1 GNMLRFDDKTGAEE
15 VKFHA
20 EKDLNTTVKN
30 NETHTVN
37 ADRTKTIIH
46 NEITKVHID
55 RTEDVFGKHTETIKG
70 NRNVKVTEGDQL
82 LTVEKGIRE
91 VPVKTGTSTETVEK
105 DISITSISGAI
116 HLTAKTQITLTVG
129 KSSLTMNSD
138 GTITLNGPTHLALNP
153 Q

>member
-1 GNMLRFDDKTGAEE
+1 MLRFDDKTGAEE

-46 NEITKVHID
+46 NETTKIHID

-70 NRNVKVTEGDQL
+70 NRNVKVTEGGSAPDCG
-82 LTVEKGIRE
+82 ERD
-91 VPVKTGTSTETVEK
+91 TG
-105 DISITSISGAI
+105 GN
-116 HLTAKTQITLTVG
+116 G
-129 KSSLTMNSD
+129 KNW
-138 GTITLNGPTHLALNP
+138 H
-153 Q
+153 QY